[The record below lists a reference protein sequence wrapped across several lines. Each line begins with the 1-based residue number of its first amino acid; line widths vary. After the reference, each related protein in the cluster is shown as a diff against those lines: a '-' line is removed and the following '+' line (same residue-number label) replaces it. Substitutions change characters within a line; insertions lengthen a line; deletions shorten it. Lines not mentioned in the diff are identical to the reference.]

1 MLQNVLFNLS
11 ALVALLPAT
20 LLAYVRDGFRQG
32 RGPDMVFW
40 AVLAVAAVDRMD
52 RNLRRLK
59 APIHHF
65 PAEAVASSLAPAGSA
80 AGRTKHRTAGER

>member
-40 AVLAVAAVDRMD
+40 AVLAVAAAYQVQQGKPRAHAAIQTEWHHHRGYRVDCH
-52 RNLRRLK
+52 NPRR
-59 APIHHF
+59 
-65 PAEAVASSLAPAGSA
+65 
-80 AGRTKHRTAGER
+80 